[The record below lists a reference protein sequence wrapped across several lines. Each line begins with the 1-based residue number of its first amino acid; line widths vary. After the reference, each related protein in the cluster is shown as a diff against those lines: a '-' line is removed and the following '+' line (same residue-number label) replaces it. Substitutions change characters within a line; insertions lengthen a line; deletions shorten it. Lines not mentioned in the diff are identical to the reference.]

1 MGQRDS
7 VGAVAI
13 SIPVIVSMAGIMAAQ
28 SVEVRRGCSPP
39 PEEVEHQSTM
49 ADTDARIDAYL
60 DSILAADAPE
70 RFSASLAERAP
81 SF

>member
-1 MGQRDS
+1 MAQRDS

-13 SIPVIVSMAGIMAAQ
+13 SIPVIVCMSGIMAVQ
-28 SVEVRRGCSPP
+28 SVEVRRGYAPSPQ
-39 PEEVEHQSTM
+39 EIEYQSTM

-60 DSILAADAPE
+60 DSILASDAPE
-70 RFSASLAERAP
+70 RFSSWAERAS